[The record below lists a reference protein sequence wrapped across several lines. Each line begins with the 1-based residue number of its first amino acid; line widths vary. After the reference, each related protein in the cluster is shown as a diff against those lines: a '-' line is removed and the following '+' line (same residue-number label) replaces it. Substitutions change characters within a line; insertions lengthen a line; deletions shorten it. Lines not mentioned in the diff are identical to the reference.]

1 MPSAVT
7 PSRYAMTMAR
17 SSGWMCIECL
27 FRGALRM
34 LRKSASRIVA
44 SRHLVKK
51 SLRLAS
57 ILFAP
62 SLRRIDSGSPFFT
75 YALSMDY
82 VLGFDGGGTKTECV
96 LMDPAG
102 KILARSF
109 AGPSNPSRVGVELA
123 TREIEKAADLSLQE
137 ARVVRNAVA
146 ALGAGLV
153 GTGKPEMKE
162 RMRASLAAAF
172 PGAAVRIF
180 TDLEM
185 ALAAAGEGPVIVLVA
200 GTGSAAIGR
209 NAQGQIWRTGGQGPR
224 LGDDGS
230 AFDIGSRAVARAM
243 KEREQQGADS
253 VLGRKILEQLGYA
266 SWQELRERA
275 TEQPD
280 TVFPLVF
287 PVVAAAADAGDGA
300 AREIL
305 LQAAGELASLVNA
318 VAEHSGQG
326 REEIK
331 IVKMGGMV
339 GRCVYFDEQLDA
351 ALERALPGARIGG
364 LRISP
369 AEAAARAAQY

>member
-1 MPSAVT
+1 M
-7 PSRYAMTMAR
+7 R
-17 SSGWMCIECL
+17 
-27 FRGALRM
+27 
-34 LRKSASRIVA
+34 
-44 SRHLVKK
+44 
-51 SLRLAS
+51 
-57 ILFAP
+57 
-62 SLRRIDSGSPFFT
+62 
-75 YALSMDY
+75 Y

-96 LMDPAG
+96 LMDAAG
-102 KILARSF
+102 KISARSIS
-109 AGPSNPSRVGVELA
+109 GPSNPYRVGVESA
-123 TREIEKAADLSLQE
+123 TREIEKAADLCLRE
-137 ARVVRNAVA
+137 AGARRDAVVAI
-146 ALGAGLV
+146 GAGLA
-153 GTGKPEMKE
+153 GTGNPELKE
-162 RMRASLAAAF
+162 GMRASLAAGF
-172 PGAAVRIF
+172 PGAVVSIF
-180 TDLEM
+180 TDLES
-185 ALAAAGEGPVIVLVA
+185 ALAAANPGPVIVLVA

-243 KEREQQGADS
+243 KEREEQGADS

-275 TEQPD
+275 TGQPD

-287 PVVAAAADAGDGA
+287 PVVAAAADVGDGA
-300 AREIL
+300 ARDIL

-351 ALERALPGARIGG
+351 ALKRALPGARIGG
-364 LRISP
+364 LRMSP
-369 AEAAARAAQY
+369 AEAAARAARY